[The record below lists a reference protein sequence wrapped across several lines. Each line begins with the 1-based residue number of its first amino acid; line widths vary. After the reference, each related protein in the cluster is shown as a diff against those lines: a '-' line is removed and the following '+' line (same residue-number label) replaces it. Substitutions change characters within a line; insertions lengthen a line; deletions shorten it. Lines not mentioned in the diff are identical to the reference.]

1 VANVRNSQPTGANI
15 TVLGAGSLGS
25 VYAAWAAQAGNTVT
39 VVARSAHVDA
49 INAGGLTL
57 VNRDGS
63 SQNISLRATTDPRD
77 IEECDFLCLACKA
90 PDTEPLLD
98 AFLSRQRSVKA
109 SFSIQNG
116 VRQAEP
122 LQRRFGSSA
131 LACVSM
137 VGGTLTS
144 PGTVTHTFE
153 GATYLGPVSHQDSQQ
168 ALAAAAELATH
179 FGGNG
184 FVGRPDI
191 MSVLWSKAILAA
203 AAMAMSSITRMNYH
217 RIFELAGNRE
227 AFLDLVKEAASI
239 AKAEA
244 IPLVD
249 LPGPLQA
256 GYLVGLPQDEALT
269 LLTDLSKSLV
279 SSGQTQVR
287 VSMLQSIDRRRPTEV
302 TAVFSDLLSIAARHN
317 LYLPRLAFVTKVLES
332 IDQDIRET

>member
-1 VANVRNSQPTGANI
+1 
-15 TVLGAGSLGS
+15 
-25 VYAAWAAQAGNTVT
+25 
-39 VVARSAHVDA
+39 
-49 INAGGLTL
+49 
-57 VNRDGS
+57 
-63 SQNISLRATTDPRD
+63 
-77 IEECDFLCLACKA
+77 
-90 PDTEPLLD
+90 
-98 AFLSRQRSVKA
+98 
-109 SFSIQNG
+109 
-116 VRQAEP
+116 
-122 LQRRFGSSA
+122 
-131 LACVSM
+131 
-137 VGGTLTS
+137 
-144 PGTVTHTFE
+144 
-153 GATYLGPVSHQDSQQ
+153 
-168 ALAAAAELATH
+168 
-179 FGGNG
+179 
-184 FVGRPDI
+184 

>member
-1 VANVRNSQPTGANI
+1 MAEQRNANPKGAHV

-49 INAGGLTL
+49 INSGGLTL
-57 VNRDGS
+57 INRDGS
-63 SQNISLRATTDPRD
+63 TQNISLRATTDPRD

-98 AFLSRQRSVKA
+98 AFLSRQRTLKA

-122 LQRRFGSSA
+122 LQRRFGSRA

-137 VGGTLTS
+137 VGGTLAS
-144 PGTVTHTFE
+144 PGKVVHTFD
-153 GATYLGPVSHQDSQQ
+153 GATYLGPTSDQDSQQ
-168 ALAAAAELATH
+168 ALSAAADLAAH

-184 FVGRPDI
+184 FVGRQDI

-203 AAMAMSSITRMNYH
+203 AAMAMSAITRMNYH
-217 RIFELAGNRE
+217 RIFELEGNRE
-227 AFLDLVKEAASI
+227 AFLDLVKEAALI
-239 AKAEA
+239 ANAEA
-244 IPLVD
+244 IPLID

-256 GYLVGLPQDEALT
+256 GYLVGLPQDKALA
-269 LLTDLSKSLV
+269 LLADLSKSLV
-279 SSGQTQVR
+279 SSGQTKVR
-287 VSMLQSIDRRRPTEV
+287 VSMLQSIERRRPTEV
-302 TAVFSDLLSIAARHN
+302 TAVFTDLLTIAARHN
-317 LYLPRLAFVTKVLES
+317 LHLPRLQFVTKVLES